1 MRRSVVKWPS
11 MPQPQVGPALHIAL
25 ENTAHPDG
33 PHPSHEDGR
42 SNASV
47 VADHDASEGTPAR

>member
-25 ENTAHPDG
+25 ENTAHPDDT
-33 PHPSHEDGR
+33 HPSPEDGR
-42 SNASV
+42 GTSV